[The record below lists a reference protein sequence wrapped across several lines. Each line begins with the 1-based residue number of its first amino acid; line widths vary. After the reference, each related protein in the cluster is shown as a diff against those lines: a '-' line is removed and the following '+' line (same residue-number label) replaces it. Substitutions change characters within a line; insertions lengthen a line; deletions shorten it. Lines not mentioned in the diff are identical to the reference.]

1 MSNQEKPMS
10 QRLTDV
16 VVAADNLTQTVQDKI
31 GNIDAT
37 VAAKSAEVDVSI
49 AQSKVSIDNFIV
61 GARGESSHILLSKNQ
76 RMEPLGTTGIK
87 HFNTIGLSSIEVIK
101 EATLHGNPSHDVDH
115 TGNGVAAD
123 FRANVYGGYVNG
135 YFNILRIKWTRN
147 NRAHPARIDDNW
159 YRGYQQG
166 SMTTA
171 CYLKLITG
179 DVEGAMRPVV
189 NYQNDWSLYG
199 TQSKVTSTVSQFHGA
214 HTKLGLSKSTET
226 SGEALICL
234 FGTASGYIDLEKV
247 GWGIYPEFA
256 RPSDIP
262 ATGV

>member
-1 MSNQEKPMS
+1 KPMS

-61 GARGESSHILLSKNQ
+61 GARGEASHILLSKNQ

-115 TGNGVAAD
+115 T
-123 FRANVYGGYVNG
+123 
-135 YFNILRIKWTRN
+135 
-147 NRAHPARIDDNW
+147 
-159 YRGYQQG
+159 
-166 SMTTA
+166 
-171 CYLKLITG
+171 
-179 DVEGAMRPVV
+179 
-189 NYQNDWSLYG
+189 
-199 TQSKVTSTVSQFHGA
+199 
-214 HTKLGLSKSTET
+214 
-226 SGEALICL
+226 
-234 FGTASGYIDLEKV
+234 
-247 GWGIYPEFA
+247 
-256 RPSDIP
+256 
-262 ATGV
+262 

>member
-1 MSNQEKPMS
+1 MT

-49 AQSKVSIDNFIV
+49 AQSKASIDNFIV
-61 GARGESSHILLSKNQ
+61 GARGEASHILLSKNQ

-87 HFNTIGLSSIEVIK
+87 HFNTIGLSSLEVIK

-115 TGNGVAAD
+115 TGNSVAAD
-123 FRANVYGGYVNG
+123 FRANVYDGYVNG

-147 NRAHPARIDDNW
+147 DRAHPARIDDNW
-159 YRGYQQG
+159 FRGYQQG
-166 SMTTA
+166 SLTTA
-171 CYLKLITG
+171 CYLKLISG
-179 DVEGAMRPVV
+179 DVEGSMQPVIS
-189 NYQNDWSLYG
+189 YENDWSLYG
-199 TQSKVTSTVSQFHGA
+199 FQTKVANLTGQFHGS
-214 HTKLGLSKSTET
+214 HTKLALSKNRET

-256 RPSDIP
+256 RPTDIP
-262 ATGV
+262 AIGV